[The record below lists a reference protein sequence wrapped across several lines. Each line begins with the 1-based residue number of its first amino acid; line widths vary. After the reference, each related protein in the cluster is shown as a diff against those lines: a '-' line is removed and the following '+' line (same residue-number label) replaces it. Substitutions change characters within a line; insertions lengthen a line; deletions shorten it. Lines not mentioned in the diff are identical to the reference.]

1 MTSKSIYKSE
11 KGKEKIISLY
21 NKALQ
26 QLDLPYDS
34 KMIDTRYGKTHIL
47 IIGPEKGLPVFIFQG
62 GNTINPVTLSWFKP
76 ILTKFRI
83 YAPDTIGHPG
93 LGSEKR
99 ISPKDDSF
107 GKWVIDLM
115 DYFKLK
121 QVNMIGPSYG
131 AGIILRTASFSP
143 NRISKAVLLV
153 PSGISSGSISKMIV
167 KVVFP
172 MLMYRMLPNQKRL
185 KKAVKPMITDTIDE
199 IPLNVIGAAYRYVKL
214 ETKMPKLTTHEELQ
228 DFKAP
233 TMIFSSEND
242 VFFPAN
248 KINSQAKKIIPN
260 LILAETLK
268 GNNHFPSSRSLD
280 NINNRIIK
288 FLSD

>member
-1 MTSKSIYKSE
+1 ME
-11 KGKEKIISLY
+11 LY
-21 NKALQ
+21 NQGLKRLNVKYQ
-26 QLDLPYDS
+26 S
-34 KMIDTRYGKTHIL
+34 KMVDTRYGKTHIL
-47 IIGPEKGLPVFIFQG
+47 IMGPEKGLPVFIFQG
-62 GNTINPVTLSWFKP
+62 GNTINPMTLSWFKP

-93 LGSEKR
+93 LSSETR

-107 GKWVIDLM
+107 GKWVIDLL

-143 NRISKAVLLV
+143 NRISKAVLIV

-167 KVVFP
+167 KIVFP
-172 MLMYRMLPNQKRL
+172 MVMYRMFPNQKRL
-185 KKAVKPMITDTIDE
+185 KKAVKPMITDTIDN
-199 IPLNVIGAAYRYVKL
+199 ISLNVIGAAYRYVKL
-214 ETKMPKLTTHEELQ
+214 ETKMPKLTTQEELQ

-242 VFFPAN
+242 ILFPSY
-248 KINSQAKKIIPN
+248 KINPKAKAIIPN
-260 LILAETLK
+260 LVSIETLK
-268 GNNHFPSSRSLD
+268 ANNHFPSSDSLER
-280 NINNRIIK
+280 INKEIIH
-288 FLSD
+288 FFQNEQN